1 MASFRT
7 LGCRG
12 CSRPEGE
19 HAGASRR
26 VTVTL
31 DPEALSY
38 WDAAADARVT
48 PAGPVR
54 VVVGRSADAA
64 VLRGRMVLR

>member
-1 MASFRT
+1 VT
-7 LGCRG
+7 LD
-12 CSRPEGE
+12 P
-19 HAGASRR
+19 GASRR

-38 WDAAADARVT
+38 WDTAAHARVT

-54 VVVGRSADAA
+54 VVVGRSADSAA
-64 VLRGRMVLR
+64 LRGRIVLR

>member
-1 MASFRT
+1 MRALAGWARVT
-7 LGCRG
+7 LD
-12 CSRPEGE
+12 P
-19 HAGASRR
+19 GASRR

-38 WDAAADARVT
+38 WDTAADARIT

-54 VVVGRSADAA
+54 VVVARSADAA
-64 VLRGRMVLR
+64 ALRGRMVLR